1 MELQGTFNFRDLGGL
16 PVRGGKEIAPEM
28 LFRSD
33 SLAGLTPAGE
43 AALRASPI
51 DTVVDL
57 RLPAERVRQ
66 ADRLPADG
74 DIRLVPLAV
83 SQGAF
88 AAPAARGLAAILAD
102 LPPLGELYIDMLRS
116 SADVFASLAR
126 LVAAGDH
133 VLFHCAAGKDRT
145 GVSAAL
151 ILDTVG
157 VNRTDI
163 ENDYAVTEQ
172 NLAGVWTER
181 MMTRLAVMGVP
192 DSARVRALVSS
203 SPRPAIRGALAWVD
217 DQYGSSAAY
226 LASGGLTDDEIGALH
241 DVLVA

>member
-1 MELQGTFNFRDLGGL
+1 MELQGTSNFRDLGGL
-16 PVRGGKEIAPEM
+16 PVRGGKEIAPET

-33 SLAGLTPAGE
+33 SLANLTPAGE
-43 AALRASPI
+43 AALQASPI

-57 RLPAERVRQ
+57 RLPAERARQ
-66 ADRLPADG
+66 ADRLP
-74 DIRLVPLAV
+74 
-83 SQGAF
+83 
-88 AAPAARGLAAILAD
+88 
-102 LPPLGELYIDMLRS
+102 
-116 SADVFASLAR
+116 
-126 LVAAGDH
+126 
-133 VLFHCAAGKDRT
+133 AAGKDRT

-157 VNRTDI
+157 VNRADI
-163 ENDYAVTEQ
+163 EDDYAVTEQ